1 MALLLG
7 GFILIGIEPGIQ
19 MITTD
24 LDLVYVM
31 IWSVALAN
39 IVGAGTCVLLAGQ
52 IAKLTT
58 IRYALVAPFMFALI
72 YFAAFQATR
81 HWGDLILLTILGTLG
96 VYMKRF
102 GWPRPALLI
111 GFVLGPLVEQNVYVA
126 TSVHGWSLLEKPIVI
141 LLLVLTAL
149 SAYAAYRFKPHR
161 PQMTEDS
168 AHTHIRRWPQLI
180 FYGVLLTIVG
190 TVLFDSF
197 RHEDRLTTVYPWF
210 SVAVA
215 LIFLIPIGIQMF
227 LRQSPDATFY
237 DSEREEFSDDL
248 EYRSS
253 EHYLLWLLGLL
264 VGAAVFGFVIGIA
277 LFMFTFVRM
286 KAGLKTL
293 PCALFAGIFVIFLGV
308 LQDLMT
314 LEYPMGLLQTWLKV
328 QLPWPLQ

>member
-1 MALLLG
+1 
-7 GFILIGIEPGIQ
+7 
-19 MITTD
+19 
-24 LDLVYVM
+24 
-31 IWSVALAN
+31 
-39 IVGAGTCVLLAGQ
+39 
-52 IAKLTT
+52 
-58 IRYALVAPFMFALI
+58 
-72 YFAAFQATR
+72 
-81 HWGDLILLTILGTLG
+81 
-96 VYMKRF
+96 
-102 GWPRPALLI
+102 
-111 GFVLGPLVEQNVYVA
+111 
-126 TSVHGWSLLEKPIVI
+126 
-141 LLLVLTAL
+141 
-149 SAYAAYRFKPHR
+149 
-161 PQMTEDS
+161 MTEDS
-168 AHTHIRRWPQLI
+168 PHTHIRRWPQLI

-237 DSEREEFSDDL
+237 DSEREEFSNDL

-264 VGAAVFGFVIGIA
+264 AGAALFGFVIGIA

-286 KAGLKTL
+286 KAGLKFL

-314 LEYPMGLLQTWLKV
+314 LEYPMGLLQTWLEV